1 MCVCASYLWLY
12 RFISSLAYINGHKK
26 RTRSLSHSFN
36 KKKQK
41 QTTKIVKH
49 YNRFIAAIRKGKT
62 SEKVSKRTLYRE
74 KGAKQKLKSIRKTTP
89 LLFVLFIFILNQ
101 ILFVCTKSTCVGCVL
116 NETLRKFRGIRFVS
130 FFILSI
136 QQQRF
141 LFYSISRSL
150 VVLTT

>member
-1 MCVCASYLWLY
+1 MFARAICDFIALSVHWLTLTDTKNE
-12 RFISSLAYINGHKK
+12 RDHWAIVS
-26 RTRSLSHSFN
+26 T

-49 YNRFIAAIRKGKT
+49 YYRFIAAIRKGKT
-62 SEKVSKRTLYRE
+62 SEKVSKRTLYRK